1 MVCQRF
7 HRMGACELT
16 LKKGQGTVYQIYLT
30 TCVIEKI
37 VKDLQTML

>member
-1 MVCQRF
+1 MACQRV
-7 HRMGACELT
+7 HGPGECKLT